1 MIEKILK
8 TDNFDW
14 GALIA
19 RVFLGVVILPHGLQK
34 LLGMFG
40 GYGFSATVEYFAS
53 TGIPSLIGVLI
64 VMGESFGALFL
75 ILGLISRVSAAGI
88 ALIMLGATVMVHS
101 QFGFFMN
108 WFGTQGGEGFE
119 YHLLALGLALVV
131 LVKGGGKWALDGE
144 IFKMFSQSQL
154 FQSSGKTLLSF
165 QYGGEG

>member
-53 TGIPSLIGVLI
+53 TGIPSWIGVLI
-64 VMGESFGALFL
+64 ILGESFGALFL
-75 ILGLISRVSAAGI
+75 ILGLISRISAAGI
-88 ALIMLGATVMVHS
+88 ALIMLGAIMVHA
-101 QFGFFMN
+101 QYGFFMN
-108 WFGTQGGEGFE
+108 WFGALAGEGVE
-119 YHLLALGLALVV
+119 YHLLVLGLSLIV

-144 IFKMFSQSQL
+144 VSKMFSKS
-154 FQSSGKTLLSF
+154 
-165 QYGGEG
+165 